1 MVKLNRTERDDR
13 PQAIDRLKEQVKP
26 DEFITVLHKLVGQR
40 GMGLN
45 DEALEIAGTYAHAA
59 RIAESL
65 NSIAVAMPKLL
76 ESTVVD
82 IKTQQDKRDEAMT
95 KILYQQ
101 QDRGQARSAE
111 AAKIIDTATKRLIDR
126 FHKADATRT
135 GASRLQQW
143 GFGAIGISIGLT
155 LGTLIS
161 FFILFPNQLRQA
173 RAGDGAILE
182 WLATADGKLLA
193 RTFKSGNRS
202 VRACVKSAAVQPKG
216 TKNLVCQ
223 ITLN

>member
-1 MVKLNRTERDDR
+1 MGTNQCTDR
-13 PQAIDRLKEQVKP
+13 NQPQAIDKLRAQVKP
-26 DEFITVLHKLVGQR
+26 DEFTTVAHKLAALR
-40 GMGLN
+40 GMGLD

-76 ESTVVD
+76 ECTVAD
-82 IKTQQDKRDEAMT
+82 IKTQQDQRDEAMT

-101 QDRGQARSAE
+101 QDQGQARAAE
-111 AAKIIDTATKRLIDR
+111 AAKIIDTATKRLIGQS
-126 FHKADATRT
+126 

-182 WLATADGKLLA
+182 WLATPDGKLLD
-193 RTFKSGNRS
+193 RTFRSGNRS
-202 VRACVKSAAVQPKG
+202 VRACVKKAGAQNKG

>member
-1 MVKLNRTERDDR
+1 MVKINRTEHHDE
-13 PQAIDRLKEQVKP
+13 PQAIEQLRAHVQP
-26 DEFITVLHKLVGQR
+26 DEFTNVLQGLIGQR
-40 GMGLN
+40 GMGLD

-59 RIAESL
+59 RIAQSL

-76 ESTVVD
+76 ETTVAE
-82 IKTQQDKRDEAMT
+82 IKSQQDQRDEAMT

-101 QDRGQARSAE
+101 QDQGQARSVE
-111 AAKIIDTATKRLIDR
+111 AAKMIETATKRLI
-126 FHKADATRT
+126 
-135 GASRLQQW
+135 GQSGVSRLHQW

-161 FFILFPNQLRQA
+161 FFVLFPNQLRQA
-173 RAGDGAILE
+173 RFGDGEILE
-182 WLATADGKLLA
+182 WLATTDGRLLSK
-193 RTFKSGNRS
+193 TFKSGNRS
-202 VRACVKSAAVQPKG
+202 VRACVKKAAAQNKG

>member
-1 MVKLNRTERDDR
+1 MVKVNRTERDDR
-13 PQAIDRLKEQVKP
+13 PQAIDQLKEQVKP
-26 DEFITVLHKLVGQR
+26 DEFTTVLHKLVGQR

-76 ESTVVD
+76 ESTVAD
-82 IKTQQDKRDEAMT
+82 IKTQQDQRDEEMT

-101 QDRGQARSAE
+101 QDQGQARSAE
-111 AAKIIDTATKRLIDR
+111 AAKILETATKRLIDR
-126 FHKADATRT
+126 S

-182 WLATADGKLLA
+182 WLATPDGKLLT

-202 VRACVKSAAVQPKG
+202 VRACVKSAAARSKG

>member
-1 MVKLNRTERDDR
+1 MVKINRTENSHE
-13 PQAIDRLKEQVKP
+13 PQAIDKLREQIKS
-26 DEFITVLHKLVGQR
+26 DEFVDVVHGLTGQR
-40 GMGLN
+40 GMGLD
-45 DEALEIAGTYAHAA
+45 DEALEVAGTYAHAA

-65 NSIAVAMPKLL
+65 DSIAVAMPKLL
-76 ESTVVD
+76 DDTVEH
-82 IKTQQDKRDEAMT
+82 IQLKQDKRDEAMI

-101 QDRGQARSAE
+101 QDQGQARSAE
-111 AAKIIDTATKRLIDR
+111 AAKIIETATKRLIGQS
-126 FHKADATRT
+126 
-135 GASRLQQW
+135 GASRLHKW
-143 GFGAIGISIGLT
+143 VFGAIGGSIGVSVGLT

-182 WLATADGKLLA
+182 WLATPDGKLLYQ
-193 RTFKSGNRS
+193 TFKSGNRS
-202 VRACVKSAAVQPKG
+202 VRACVKKAGAQNKG

>member
-1 MVKLNRTERDDR
+1 MVKVNRTEHYHE
-13 PQAIDRLKEQVKP
+13 PQAIDKLKAQVKP
-26 DEFITVLHKLVGQR
+26 DEFSTVAHKLAALR
-40 GMGLN
+40 GIGLD

-65 NSIAVAMPKLL
+65 NSIAVNMPKLL
-76 ESTVVD
+76 ESTVAD
-82 IKTQQDKRDEAMT
+82 IKSQQDKRDEAMT

-101 QDRGQARSAE
+101 QDQGQARSAE
-111 AAKIIDTATKRLIDR
+111 AAKIIETATKRLIGQS
-126 FHKADATRT
+126 
-135 GASRLQQW
+135 GAGRLHQW
-143 GFGAIGISIGLT
+143 GFGAIGMSIGLT

-161 FFILFPNQLRQA
+161 FFILFPSQLRQA

-182 WLATADGKLLA
+182 WLATPDGKLLYQ
-193 RTFKSGNRS
+193 TFKSGNRS
-202 VRACVKSAAVQPKG
+202 VRACVKKVAVQPKG

>member
-1 MVKLNRTERDDR
+1 MVNINRAENNDE
-13 PQAIDRLKEQVKP
+13 PQAIEKLKKQVKP
-26 DEFITVLHKLVGQR
+26 DEFTNVLQGLAGQR
-40 GMGLN
+40 GMGLD

-76 ESTVVD
+76 ESTIAD
-82 IKTQQDKRDEAMT
+82 IKSQQDSRDEAMT

-111 AAKIIDTATKRLIDR
+111 AAKIIDTATKRLIGQS
-126 FHKADATRT
+126 
-135 GASRLQQW
+135 GASRLHQW
-143 GFGAIGISIGLT
+143 GFGAIGVSVGLT
-155 LGTLIS
+155 LGTLVA
-161 FFILFPNQLRQA
+161 FFVLFPNQLRQA
-173 RAGDGAILE
+173 RVGDGEILE
-182 WLATADGKLLA
+182 WLATPDGKLLYQ
-193 RTFKSGNRS
+193 TFKSGNRS
-202 VRACVKSAAVQPKG
+202 VRACVKKAAAQNKN

>member
-1 MVKLNRTERDDR
+1 MVKVNRTERDDE
-13 PQAIDRLKEQVKP
+13 PQAIDKLRAQVKP
-26 DEFITVLHKLVGQR
+26 DEFATVAHKLAALR

-76 ESTVVD
+76 ECTVAE
-82 IKTQQDKRDEAMT
+82 IESQQNKRDEAMT

-101 QDRGQARSAE
+101 QDQGQARSAE
-111 AAKIIDTATKRLIDR
+111 AAKILETATKRLIDR
-126 FHKADATRT
+126 S
-135 GASRLQQW
+135 GASRLHQW

-173 RAGDGAILE
+173 RLGDGEILE

>member
-1 MVKLNRTERDDR
+1 MVDVNRTESIHE
-13 PQAIDRLKEQVKP
+13 PQAIEKLREHVKP
-26 DEFITVLHKLVGQR
+26 DEFTNVLQGLMGQR
-40 GMGLN
+40 GMGLD

-59 RIAESL
+59 RIAQSL
-65 NSIAVAMPKLL
+65 NSIAVAMPKLI
-76 ESTVVD
+76 ESTVAD

-101 QDRGQARSAE
+101 QDQGQARSAE
-111 AAKIIDTATKRLIDR
+111 AAKILDTATKRLIGQS
-126 FHKADATRT
+126 
-135 GASRLQQW
+135 GASRLHQW

-182 WLATADGKLLA
+182 WLATADGKLLYQ
-193 RTFKSGNRS
+193 TFKSGNRS
-202 VRACVKSAAVQPKG
+202 VRACVKKAAVQAKG
-216 TKNLVCQ
+216 TKNLICQ

>member
-1 MVKLNRTERDDR
+1 MVDVNQTENNHQ
-13 PQAIDRLKEQVKP
+13 PQAIEKLRKHVKP
-26 DEFITVLHKLVGQR
+26 DEFTNVLQGLMGQR
-40 GMGLN
+40 GMGLD

-76 ESTVVD
+76 ESTVAD
-82 IKTQQDKRDEAMT
+82 IKTQQDQRDEAMT
-95 KILYQQ
+95 KIIYQQ
-101 QDRGQARSAE
+101 QDQGQARSAE
-111 AAKIIDTATKRLIDR
+111 AAKIIETATKRLIGQS
-126 FHKADATRT
+126 
-135 GASRLQQW
+135 GASRLHQW

-155 LGTLIS
+155 LGTLVA

-173 RAGDGAILE
+173 RVGDGEILE
-182 WLATADGKLLA
+182 WLATPDGKLLYK
-193 RTFKSGNRS
+193 TFKSGNRS

-223 ITLN
+223 IILN

>member
-1 MVKLNRTERDDR
+1 MVNRTERDDE
-13 PQAIDRLKEQVKP
+13 PQAIDKLRVQVKP
-26 DEFITVLHKLVGQR
+26 DEFSTVAHKLAALR
-40 GMGLN
+40 GMGLD

-65 NSIAVAMPKLL
+65 NSIAIAMPKLI
-76 ESTVVD
+76 ESTVAD
-82 IKTQQDKRDEAMT
+82 IKTQQDQRDEAMT

-101 QDRGQARSAE
+101 QDQGQARSAE
-111 AAKIIDTATKRLIDR
+111 AAKIIDTATKRLIGQS
-126 FHKADATRT
+126 
-135 GASRLQQW
+135 GASRLHQW

-155 LGTLIS
+155 LGTLVS

-182 WLATADGKLLA
+182 WLATADGKLLYQ
-193 RTFKSGNRS
+193 TFKSGNRS
-202 VRACVKSAAVQPKG
+202 VRACVKKAAVQAKG
-216 TKNLVCQ
+216 TRNLVCQ